1 MSKKKGENNFAFMAV
16 FAMKNLANFDKALIV
31 TSDGDFEPLV
41 NELKERG
48 KMQIV
53 LSVKRKWCSH
63 LLKESAAGN
72 IVFLD
77 EVKSKIQQTK
87 KRPADR

>member
-1 MSKKKGENNFAFMAV
+1 MAV
-16 FAMKNLANFDKALIV
+16 FTMRNFANFDKTLIV
-31 TSDGDFEPLV
+31 TSGDDFAPLV

-63 LLKESAAGN
+63 LLKEFAAGN

-77 EVKSKIQQTK
+77 EVKSKIQQMK
-87 KRPADR
+87 KHPADC